1 MFLQALP
8 LSARTM
14 VEASTIFV
22 EPHAATS
29 VSGLGAMGNVT
40 CGRAPH
46 VFCGDLPC
54 HVPKISVWVKLRTTY
69 GAPHGSLLGVLWD
82 DFWFTLCH
90 FLDQFLCFF
99 WTIFCTPSFTT
110 MDLMATTFNPIFWTT
125 FWATICMI
133 FWSFFCSSWNA
144 FSSFL
149 GPKYEA
155 CLAGSW
161 THYLPSHC
169 RALVLPCLV
178 CPVHAAV
185 ECCCEPCRSQVAMT
199 CDPYCCAFYC
209 SVVRLG
215 ACRGILPRNIYH
227 RNAAPPLARP

>member
-133 FWSFFCSSWNA
+133 FWSFFAALGTLFRHSWDQNMRLALLGLGHITCHHIAAHLCCHAWFVPFTQQSS
-144 FSSFL
+144 
-149 GPKYEA
+149 
-155 CLAGSW
+155 
-161 THYLPSHC
+161 
-169 RALVLPCLV
+169 
-178 CPVHAAV
+178 AAV
-185 ECCCEPCRSQVAMT
+185 SRA
-199 CDPYCCAFYC
+199 
-209 SVVRLG
+209 VRKW
-215 ACRGILPRNIYH
+215 P
-227 RNAAPPLARP
+227 

>member
-1 MFLQALP
+1 MSRRYQFGSSCGP
-8 LSARTM
+8 LMELHMDHFWESCGM
-14 VEASTIFV
+14 IF
-22 EPHAATS
+22 
-29 VSGLGAMGNVT
+29 G
-40 CGRAPH
+40 
-46 VFCGDLPC
+46 
-54 HVPKISVWVKLRTTY
+54 
-69 GAPHGSLLGVLWD
+69 
-82 DFWFTLCH
+82 FTLCH
-90 FLDQFLCFF
+90 FMDQFLCFF

-161 THYLPSHC
+161 AHYLPSHC